1 MKGWSSEYYK
11 LPEGA
16 VELQDLIEYREMNFS
31 VGNIFKAAYR
41 LGHKDGTDAEYDLR
55 KIIWFAQRELDRIR
69 RQERIDHLQ
78 ACADAMGDPAEVDVH
93 SFMRALRRDPDQ

>member
-1 MKGWSSEYYK
+1 MKGWSSDYYK
-11 LPEGA
+11 LPDGA

-55 KIIWFAQRELDRIR
+55 KIIWFAQRELDRITKPVVVEEYPQGR
-69 RQERIDHLQ
+69 D
-78 ACADAMGDPAEVDVH
+78 MDVH
-93 SFMRALRRDPDQ
+93 TFMRALRRDPDQ